1 MPPTGNEHAGADAES
16 LSDADISLLCDIG
29 DAFPD
34 TLTPEKTARLERL
47 IVRGFVEAAPADK
60 APAKYQLTAKATNIL
75 TARGVGLN
83 EA

>member
-1 MPPTGNEHAGADAES
+1 MPPGDKDGDDD
-16 LSDADISLLCDIG
+16 LSDSEIALLCDIG

-34 TLTPEKTARLERL
+34 TLTAEKRARLEQL
-47 IVRGFVEAAPADK
+47 IVRGFVEAAPAGK
-60 APAKYQLTAKATNIL
+60 APAQYQLTAKATKIL

>member
-1 MPPTGNEHAGADAES
+1 MPPGDTDGDDD
-16 LSDADISLLCDIG
+16 LSDSEIALLCDIG

-34 TLTPEKTARLERL
+34 TLTAEKRARLERL
-47 IVRGFVEAAPADK
+47 IARGFVERAPAAK
-60 APAKYQLTAKATNIL
+60 APAKYQLTAKATKIL